1 MVLFF
6 QWQGVTTFHF
16 RLTLCL
22 LWHYTPGSPSF
33 QWWSKVYT
41 PDQAHQ
47 AGVKLSM
54 VVYSIHHQPASPIW
68 CEGVTWLTLWHH
80 QSRHVLPFGYTSL
93 LLVCIFSHFLASLI
107 VAVLVPVS
115 HIFGHSIVFG
125 TEQRHS
131 QSLVT
136 VTDLTV
142 NRDSQYFFAAN
153 LWHQLK

>member
-68 CEGVTWLTLWHH
+68 CEEVTWLTLWHH

-93 LLVCIFSHFLASLI
+93 LLVCIFFTLFGYTNSRSFGPSESHFWSQY
-107 VAVLVPVS
+107 S
-115 HIFGHSIVFG
+115 FG